1 MISITKKHSY
11 TFHSGTWLRT
21 ALSLKPVTSS
31 HKTISGG
38 ASSSISIL
46 LNCNIEKVSRILM
59 FVKGKVMFAP
69 VFQLFVISSSWRR
82 DPEKIRGDLW
92 RCLGN
97 YLATCARRHLQVKVA
112 FSITSR
118 STVGPR
124 STVAQRVTSH
134 LVWVSIWRLT
144 QPFTLGK
151 NCTNANS
158 VTNHL
163 AGMAI

>member
-38 ASSSISIL
+38 ASTSISIL

-92 RCLGN
+92 KCLSN
-97 YLATCARRHLQVKVA
+97 YLVTCVRRHLQVGVA
-112 FSITSR
+112 FSFTNR
-118 STVGPR
+118 STVGSR
-124 STVAQRVTSH
+124 GSVAKSVTSH
-134 LVWVSIWRLT
+134 LVGMRVWRPT
-144 QPFTLGK
+144 P
-151 NCTNANS
+151 
-158 VTNHL
+158 
-163 AGMAI
+163 